1 MNSAVT
7 WLLIFVLSCDE
18 HHRKCFTSHASMI
31 VVELSL
37 RDYLRIVQVV
47 DCNDATSSKKFISKL
62 CQTSSNLLRSSS

>member
-18 HHRKCFTSHASMI
+18 HHRRFFTSHASMI

-37 RDYLRIVQVV
+37 G
-47 DCNDATSSKKFISKL
+47 DCSSL
-62 CQTSSNLLRSSS
+62 SNL